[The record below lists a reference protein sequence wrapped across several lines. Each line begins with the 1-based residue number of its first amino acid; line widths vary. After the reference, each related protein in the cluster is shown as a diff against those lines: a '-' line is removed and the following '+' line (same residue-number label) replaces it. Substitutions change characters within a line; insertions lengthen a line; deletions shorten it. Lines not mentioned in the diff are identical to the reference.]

1 MVDELVVIEVTGLT
15 AGDEVKLVGD
25 LGGWRSEAHFIAGS
39 EGVVDPARDA
49 SVAGTYTGVEAM
61 GLFWSM
67 AQTGPGPNAG
77 LGPLRVTITAEV
89 GDAVIGTS
97 ELIRRQLAEG
107 VRMAEVRD
115 DGLFGAL
122 YEPPGP
128 GPHPGLLV
136 LGGSS
141 GGRPEGQAA
150 ILASR
155 GWAALAL
162 AYFNFESLPAALVE
176 CPLEY
181 FGTAIDWMRRQPR
194 IAEDRIGVVG
204 ESRGGELALL
214 LGATFTSLRAV
225 VAYVPSGLV
234 WGAVSA
240 VPLDPPRSAWS
251 LAGKPVPFVVTD
263 PEGDDRRRRR
273 MAAMAANGIPYAGT
287 PDFLE
292 MLEEASNIDDATIR
306 VERTNGP
313 VFMISGEDDQMW
325 PSRHLSEI
333 AVARLRDSGHDSRYA
348 DEHLSYPGAGHL
360 FSWPYY
366 PTTTTTEVHA
376 VAAVAVAD
384 GGNARD
390 NARAWEDSWARV
402 QAFLRTHL

>member
-1 MVDELVVIEVTGLT
+1 MSWWAYRSRGLT
-15 AGDEVKLVGD
+15 PGDEVKLVGD

-39 EGVVDPARDA
+39 DGVVDPARDA

-67 AQTGPGPNAG
+67 AQTGPGPAEG
-77 LGPLRVTITAEV
+77 LGPLVVTITAEV
-89 GDAVIGTS
+89 GDVVIDTI
-97 ELIRRQLAEG
+97 ELTRRQLADG
-107 VRMAEVRD
+107 VRSAEVRD
-115 DGLFGAL
+115 DGLFGVL

-136 LGGSS
+136 LAGSS
-141 GGRPEGQAA
+141 GGRPEAQAA

-162 AYFNFESLPAALVE
+162 AYFNFESLPSALVE

-181 FGTAIDWMRRQPR
+181 FGAAIAWMQRHPR
-194 IAEDRIGVVG
+194 IAGDRIGVVG

-214 LGATFTSLRAV
+214 LGATFTSVRAV

-240 VPLDPPRSAWS
+240 APLDPPRSAWS
-251 LAGKPVPFVVTD
+251 LAGKPVPFVVAT
-263 PEGDDRRRRR
+263 PERDDAHRQR
-273 MAAMAANGIPYAGT
+273 MRAMAVDGTPYAGT
-287 PDFLE
+287 PDFRE
-292 MLEEASNIDDATIR
+292 VIEEASNIDDATIR

-313 VFMISGEDDQMW
+313 VLMISGEDDQMW
-325 PSRHLSEI
+325 PSNDLSKI
-333 AVARLRDSGHDSRYA
+333 AMTRLQDSGHAGRHA
-348 DEHLSYPGAGHL
+348 DQHLCYPGAGHL

-366 PTTTTTEVHA
+366 PTTATATVHDVVRVP
-376 VAAVAVAD
+376 VAY

-390 NARAWEDSWARV
+390 NAHTWEDSWRQTQSFFRAN
-402 QAFLRTHL
+402 L